1 MRACGAGAPTTCL
14 RLRRPV
20 SSHKGHRGFP
30 VFSFV
35 LFVCLVAHL
44 CVLGGPVFAAITLL
58 TVKEEIEIGRQANAD
73 IRKEVPELADREVRD
88 LVRGIGARLAKAAPG
103 PKYPYS
109 FAVANQR
116 ELNAF
121 ALPGGPVWINRGVL
135 QAATNESQVAGVLA
149 HEIAHIAQ
157 RHAANQ
163 ISKGIFA
170 NLGLGALGALL
181 GNSGGAAVAQAAA
194 GLGANLWFLKFSR
207 ADEAEA
213 DRVGLRILRRAGWD
227 GRGMTELFE
236 ILTRE
241 QGRNPA
247 AVQVFFSSHPAA
259 KDRLLALRADVA
271 KSRGGTRDSAKFQA
285 VRRKLLKMPPARA
298 MSRK

>member
-1 MRACGAGAPTTCL
+1 LATTTTK
-14 RLRRPV
+14 
-20 SSHKGHRGFP
+20 HHTAFP
-30 VFSFV
+30 VV
-35 LFVCLVAHL
+35 LL
-44 CVLGGPVFAAITLL
+44 AAITLL

-73 IRKEVPELADREVRD
+73 IRKEVPELSDREVRD
-88 LVRGIGARLAKAAPG
+88 YVRGIGARLAKAAPG

-109 FAVANQR
+109 FAVANHR

-157 RHAANQ
+157 RHAADQ

-194 GLGANLWFLKFSR
+194 GLGASLWFLKFSR

-236 ILTRE
+236 MLTRE

-247 AVQVFFSSHPAA
+247 AVQVFFSSHPAPR
-259 KDRLLALRADVA
+259 DRLRALRADVA
-271 KSRGGTRDSAKFQA
+271 KTRGGTRDTARFQA
-285 VRRKLLKMPPARA
+285 IKRKLQRLPAARP